1 MSDRYPHN
9 DTELRMP
16 RPRAGSDV
24 TQALLCWISTDATQS
39 EDSLSR
45 PVNTQHGAGT
55 AYTGTHPD
63 PATRAFSNAVID
75 DNRRDIR
82 GHTNPLLATPQ
93 SHRPRYNQHHRD
105 PRHRQPTHHQHQH
118 QHQHQH
124 RHQHQNNPRHHHQ
137 PTQIHPYNPAQSLN
151 LDSQRQL
158 SREIL
163 AMHSRN
169 AQARAYHPS
178 RLQAFQQP
186 SFVRPP
192 PGFNAPPQVPQ
203 VSSSIPI
210 APPPGF
216 SMPQPPPGIS
226 IPQPPTGTSMP
237 QVPPSHSLP
246 QPPNTS
252 IPNPSVAAHPQPQ
265 PQPQQS
271 SSSQITLSSS
281 LMRRLQNDQRR
292 LDGMLDTMNIEI
304 AQLKADKEHQCIL
317 FSNGLLY
324 ISNPTAWNTCDC
336 KFCIGVRVLRQTKS
350 LDAVGQRLWNDP
362 EYTFWREYPRIHG
375 FKVCI
380 CLRCTQVEEEDKL
393 EPDWRFWCGSAGRP
407 SHNPALSAQA
417 RIELQ
422 QPPKFRRNYTAPQQP
437 QPQTTPV
444 GQPSFYGLT
453 QPLFEMS
460 EADIQHHYNSLWSA
474 AVVNT
479 IKNNGTGYHPPPPP
493 PPPFLPQDSTPD
505 VGPSNAGQYGA
516 IGQPVI
522 PKTNNPHCSDH
533 HGDHTHRGPQR

>member
-1 MSDRYPHN
+1 MSDRNPHN
-9 DTELRMP
+9 GTELRMP

-24 TQALLCWISTDATQS
+24 TQALLCWISMDATQS
-39 EDSLSR
+39 QDSSSR
-45 PVNTQHGAGT
+45 PVNTQHGT
-55 AYTGTHPD
+55 TQ
-63 PATRAFSNAVID
+63 AFSNAVID
-75 DNRRDIR
+75 DSRRDIR
-82 GHTNPLLATPQ
+82 GHTNPVLATPQ
-93 SHRPRYNQHHRD
+93 CHRHRYNQHHRD

-118 QHQHQH
+118 Q
-124 RHQHQNNPRHHHQ
+124 NNPRYHHQ
-137 PTQIHPYNPAQSLN
+137 STQAHPYNPAQSLN

-178 RLQAFQQP
+178 RPQAFQQP

-203 VSSSIPI
+203 VPQVPHVPSSISV
-210 APPPGF
+210 APPQGF

-237 QVPPSHSLP
+237 QVPPSHSLS

-252 IPNPSVAAHPQPQ
+252 IPNPSVAVHPQLQ

-271 SSSQITLSSS
+271 SSSQVTLPSS
-281 LMRRLQNDQRR
+281 LIRRLQKDQRR
-292 LDGMLDTMNIEI
+292 VTDMLDAINIET

-336 KFCIGVRVLRQTKS
+336 RFCIGVRVLRQSKS

-362 EYTFWREYPRIHG
+362 EYAFWREYPRIHG
-375 FKVCI
+375 FKVCV
-380 CLRCTQVEEEDKL
+380 CLRCAQVEEDDKL
-393 EPDWRFWCGSAGRP
+393 EPDWTFWCGSAGRP
-407 SHNPALSAQA
+407 SHNPALSAEA

-437 QPQTTPV
+437 QTQNSLV
-444 GQPSFYGLT
+444 GQLSFYGPT
-453 QPLFEMS
+453 QSLFEMP
-460 EADIQHHYNSLWSA
+460 EADIQHHYNSLWNA
-474 AVVNT
+474 AVHNT
-479 IKNNGTGYHPPPPP
+479 TRNNGTGHHPPPPP
-493 PPPFLPQDSTPD
+493 LPSFMPQDSTPD
-505 VGPSNAGQYGA
+505 VGPSNSGQYGA
-516 IGQPVI
+516 IGQPIV
-522 PKTNNPHCSDH
+522 PNTNNPHYGTDH
-533 HGDHTHRGPQR
+533 QDYN